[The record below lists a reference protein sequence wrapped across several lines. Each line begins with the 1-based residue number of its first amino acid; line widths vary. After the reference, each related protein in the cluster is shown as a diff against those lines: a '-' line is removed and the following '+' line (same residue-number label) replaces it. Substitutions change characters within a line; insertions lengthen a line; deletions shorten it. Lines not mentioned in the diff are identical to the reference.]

1 MSNTTN
7 IQFDA
12 SRFYDFVAQM
22 DRKALN
28 KAERDALRKS
38 VGVTA
43 KATRRNLRARWPKSS
58 STRGGGRPS
67 AGVIAN
73 VQKSTGGQLYG
84 QVHIMGN
91 GRSNSRGYLLRFF
104 EMGTVDRFARVRSR
118 AYRGRTVA
126 ELRGAGMAYRGRIRP
141 LWFFKDAVNST
152 KSEVFGDMSDRMEEA
167 VAKQWAKSA
176 AKGGRL

>member
-1 MSNTTN
+1 MSNATN

-58 STRGGGRPS
+58 STRAS
-67 AGVIAN
+67 F
-73 VQKSTGGQLYG
+73 S
-84 QVHIMGN
+84 
-91 GRSNSRGYLLRFF
+91 S
-104 EMGTVDRFARVRSR
+104 
-118 AYRGRTVA
+118 
-126 ELRGAGMAYRGRIRP
+126 
-141 LWFFKDAVNST
+141 
-152 KSEVFGDMSDRMEEA
+152 
-167 VAKQWAKSA
+167 
-176 AKGGRL
+176 